1 MADTQ
6 PTPCSFPPCDGDT
19 GDPCFNHEREQAHA
33 EGDHDMC
40 ATECAAIMTAPEAW
54 RD

>member
-1 MADTQ
+1 MPDPQ

-19 GDPCFNHEREQAHA
+19 GEPCFNHEREQAHA